1 MSAGSQNRRS
11 KRNGFVR
18 PAARSGPMSS
28 IEQSNHGLR
37 AKSAPGK
44 GLSGA
49 RDAESHLGKG
59 LSGAK
64 NAESPT
70 VSKRPERRGRANA
83 SLERFAQNAS
93 NPCNQRRLLRKTR
106 LIQKAFPAPETRNP
120 QRARACLAPET
131 RNR

>member
-28 IEQSNHGLR
+28 IEQSNHGRR

-49 RDAESHLGKG
+49 RNAESAEGKG
-59 LSGAK
+59 LSGAR
-64 NAESPT
+64 NAESA
-70 VSKRPERRGRANA
+70 KGRK
-83 SLERFAQNAS
+83 SQG
-93 NPCNQRRLLRKTR
+93 QKKKRRLTSRTALSLGLGALATAGRRSTVHA
-106 LIQKAFPAPETRNP
+106 LV
-120 QRARACLAPET
+120 ARA
-131 RNR
+131 